1 MSAANTEGRRGDG
14 AKRRLGDRLE
24 RNGMR
29 PGVRSLGGA
38 QITEG
43 GSAVGG

>member
-1 MSAANTEGRRGDG
+1 MSAANTESRRGDG
-14 AKRRLGDRLE
+14 AKRRLGEVQE
-24 RNGMR
+24 RNGMW
-29 PGVRSLGGA
+29 PGVTSLGGA